1 MCYGRDCLR
10 KRERFPVNFPLMQF
24 SNPFTLQRYK
34 PDLFQ
39 ESGLGETRVM
49 DHFAELMEV
58 LVSGP
63 ALKMRKSQCSEAL
76 RECYAENR
84 KPCPSVA
91 PTSLKCLVAPLIP
104 KNATSRGRVF
114 MSKFLMDHEFDQF
127 ACQMHTYLLI
137 NLNKSNRG
145 KNVFKNKLNCFIIGF
160 LKRMLRENR
169 AVYFKV

>member
-1 MCYGRDCLR
+1 MQEASSLLLMCYGRDCLR

-49 DHFAELMEV
+49 DHFAELMKV

-76 RECYAENR
+76 RECNVLLR
-84 KPCPSVA
+84 IGNPVHQWRR
-91 PTSLKCLVAPLIP
+91 LV
-104 KNATSRGRVF
+104 
-114 MSKFLMDHEFDQF
+114 
-127 ACQMHTYLLI
+127 
-137 NLNKSNRG
+137 
-145 KNVFKNKLNCFIIGF
+145 
-160 LKRMLRENR
+160 
-169 AVYFKV
+169 